1 MEKIKANLKP
11 ALVVLAAG
19 MGSRY
24 GGLKQMDPVGPN
36 GETVLDYSVYDARRA
51 GFGKVVFV
59 IRRDFAADFQERIVR
74 PLESEIE
81 VRCAYQALDDLP
93 ARFRPPSART
103 KPWGTAHA
111 IWSARKEIS
120 EPFAVI
126 NADDFY
132 GADAFRALARF
143 FRETAAGSEP
153 PECALAAYRL
163 QDTLSSHGSVARGV
177 LVTSPEGRLTGIREV
192 TGIESDAEGRPVAV
206 EDKGRRVL
214 DPDALVSMNCWGF
227 DPRLM
232 AYFEERLECFLAQH
246 GSSETKEFYVA
257 DPVENAIRESKA
269 TFRVLSHSGRW
280 FGVTYREEKPE
291 VVAAVSALIARGEYP
306 EKLKGIS

>member
-1 MEKIKANLKP
+1 MEQANENAKP

-24 GGLKQMDPVGPN
+24 GGLKQMDPVGPG

-59 IRRDFAADFQERIVR
+59 IRRDFATDFEERIVR
-74 PLESEIE
+74 PLEGTID
-81 VRCAYQALDDLP
+81 VRCAFQALEDLP
-93 ARFRPPSART
+93 GGRLPPAGRR

-111 IWSARKEIS
+111 IWCAREEIE

-132 GADAFRALARF
+132 GAGAFRALASF
-143 FRETAAGSEP
+143 FRETPADTEP
-153 PECALAAYRL
+153 PACALAAYRL
-163 QDTLSSHGSVARGV
+163 ADTLSSHGPVARGV
-177 LVTSPEGRLTGIREV
+177 LETSSGDRLTGIREV
-192 TGIESDAEGRPVAV
+192 TGIESEAGRPVSV
-206 EDKGRRVL
+206 TDEGRRGL

-227 DPRLM
+227 DPRLLP
-232 AYFEERLECFLAQH
+232 YFEERLERFLEKH
-246 GSSETKEFYVA
+246 GDSEKREFYVA
-257 DPVENAIRESKA
+257 DPVENALREGKA

-280 FGVTYREEKPE
+280 FGVTYREEKPD
-291 VVAAVSALIARGEYP
+291 VIRAIAALVAEGEYP
-306 EKLKGIS
+306 EKLKVKS

>member
-1 MEKIKANLKP
+1 MEQANGNAKP

-59 IRRDFAADFQERIVR
+59 IRRDFAADFRERIVR
-74 PLESEIE
+74 PLEPEIE
-81 VRCAYQALDDLP
+81 VRCAFQALDDLP
-93 ARFRPPSART
+93 AGFRPPAGRT

-111 IWSARKEIS
+111 IWSAREEIA

-143 FRETAAGSEP
+143 FRETAADSEP

-163 QDTLSSHGSVARGV
+163 RDTLSSHGSVARGV

-192 TGIESDAEGRPVAV
+192 TGIESDPEGRPVAV
-206 EDKGRRVL
+206 ADEGRDAL
-214 DPDALVSMNCWGF
+214 EPDALVSMNCWGF

-232 AYFEERLECFLAQH
+232 AYFEERLERFLAEH
-246 GSSETKEFYVA
+246 GNSESKEFYVA
-257 DPVENAIRESKA
+257 DPVENAIREGKA
-269 TFRVLSHSGRW
+269 IFRVLSHSGRW
-280 FGVTYREEKPE
+280 FGVTYREEKPD
-291 VVAAVSALIARGEYP
+291 VVAAISALVARGEYP
-306 EKLKGIS
+306 ESLRRG